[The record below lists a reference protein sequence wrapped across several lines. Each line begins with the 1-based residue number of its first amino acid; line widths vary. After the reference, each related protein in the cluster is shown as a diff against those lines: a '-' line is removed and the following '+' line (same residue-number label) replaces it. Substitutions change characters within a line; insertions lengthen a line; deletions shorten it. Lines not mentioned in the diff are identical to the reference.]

1 MGMATRLQSIWRT
14 LTMRDGPRPNAVA
27 DVTQS
32 RRGQVSV
39 ETVEFAPSD
48 PIVAYLQG
56 ASGLVEVDKLNLD
69 SPAVQR
75 LRDAGVKIA
84 VPLISQG
91 ELVGLLNLG
100 PHLGEQEYS
109 TDDRRL
115 IHDLA
120 SQAAPAVRVAQ
131 LVRHQEAEARDRQR
145 LEQEMEVARVIQR
158 TLLPSDVPHLPGW
171 HVNAYYR
178 PAQEVGGDCYDFLDL
193 PGGKLGLVIGDV
205 TDKGVPTA
213 LVMATARAIL
223 RAAAERLGSPAEVL
237 QRVNDLL
244 HPDIPSKM
252 FVTCLYAVLDPGNGR
267 LLFANAGHCLP
278 YRRNDGGVEELRAT
292 GMPLGLMPGMTY
304 EEKEVSVLP
313 GESVLF
319 YSDGLVEAHNA
330 EREMFGFPRLQDLVA
345 NHPGGSSLIDFLLAE
360 LEGFTGAGRE
370 QEDDVTLVTLER
382 SLTTASVSSLSP
394 GGTSDAEEQAPV
406 APAPAGKDAPR
417 TLVEFEVPS
426 EPGNE
431 RVAIERV
438 AEAVRE
444 LGVEQARL
452 ERLQTA
458 VGEATMNAME
468 HGNEYRSDLP
478 VSIRVAVSETALS
491 VGVTDHGGGEDIPEA
506 ETPDLE
512 AKLSGAQTPRGWGL
526 FLIKN
531 LVDEMIVTRDQTH
544 HTVEL
549 VLRLEGDEDGS

>member
-1 MGMATRLQSIWRT
+1 MATRFQSIWRT
-14 LTMRDGPRPNAVA
+14 LTMRDGQRPNSVPDTAPV
-27 DVTQS
+27 

-56 ASGLVEVDKLNLD
+56 ATGLVEVDKLNLD

-120 SQAAPAVRVAQ
+120 GQAAPAVRVAQ

-171 HVNAYYR
+171 RVNAYYR

-205 TDKGVPTA
+205 TDKGVPAA
-213 LVMATARAIL
+213 LVMATSRAIL
-223 RAAAERLGSPAEVL
+223 RAASERMQSPAEVL
-237 QRVNDLL
+237 QRVNDML
-244 HPDIPSKM
+244 HPDIPPKM
-252 FVTCLYAVLDPGNGR
+252 FVTCLYPVLDPSNGR

-304 EEKEVSVLP
+304 EEKEVSLLP

-330 EREMFGFPRLQDLVA
+330 QREMFGFPRLQALVA
-345 NHPGGSSLIDFLLAE
+345 NHSGGGSMIDFLLAE
-360 LEGFTGAGRE
+360 LEDFTGAGLE
-370 QEDDVTLVTLER
+370 HEDDVTLVTLER
-382 SLTTASVSSLSP
+382 TPTIESTPLS
-394 GGTSDAEEQAPV
+394 GNEADALDRPPV
-406 APAPAGKDAPR
+406 ATGATGNDSAR

-438 AEAVRE
+438 AEAVWD

-478 VSIRVAVSETALS
+478 VSIRVTVSETALA
-491 VGVTDHGGGEDIPEA
+491 VGITDHGGGEDIPA
-506 ETPDLE
+506 LA
-512 AKLSGAQTPRGWGL
+512 AKLSGDQTPREWGL

-531 LVDEMIVTRDQTH
+531 LVDEMVVTRDQAH